1 MGLGAATSSVLR
13 SGKFQDSA
21 TASGRRSVYPLPDC
35 LVCWVPRLL
44 SVEVALDPNEDF
56 NHCQDSS
63 LCFLPVCPSVSL
75 SVFSLSGC
83 LSACLLICVCS
94 SIHICDHRLSVCPP
108 LSVTSYLSDF
118 CLMRALWLGWQHD
131 GGPNTPSWEVRSMF
145 PVTQHPLMGG
155 EVLVAPRVGRAAV
168 YAEAVRSPTVL
179 CPSVLTLYCALSIC
193 LPACLSVCLSLG
205 QGVPADGCGMRRRRR
220 YSGDGG
226 GGE

>member
-1 MGLGAATSSVLR
+1 MGLGAAHIVGSQVGRDRYLST
-13 SGKFQDSA
+13 
-21 TASGRRSVYPLPDC
+21 TASGRRAVHVPLPDR
-35 LVCWVPRLL
+35 LVCRVPRLL
-44 SVEVALDPNEDF
+44 SVEAALDPNEDF

-94 SIHICDHRLSVCPP
+94 SIHICNHRLSVCPP

-179 CPSVLTLYCALSIC
+179 CPSVRPLYCAHSVLRSVHLPGC
-193 LPACLSVCLSLG
+193 LPVCLLVSR
-205 QGVPADGCGMRRRRR
+205 A
-220 YSGDGG
+220 GG
-226 GGE
+226 AG